1 MPQELKEYINN
12 LCKTNFI
19 ASHPKLGKQLMD
31 INKLAENNSEKAY
44 LLGLFIKNKIDNR
57 TKLEENITE
66 LVRIIKNENLEQ
78 FYYIKEKPVDEKL
91 KLFSIIFIPVG
102 IVGVFAG
109 IVQLT
114 KGNFIYGIGTKYLVP
129 IIREGGYKV
138 ILGLILCVGG
148 LLRLK
153 HELQKR
159 TLLKTL
165 LSRNGI

>member
-1 MPQELKEYINN
+1 MPQELKEYIND
-12 LCKTNFI
+12 LCKTSFI
-19 ASHPKLGKQLMD
+19 ASRPKLVKQLMD

-44 LLGLFIKNKIDNR
+44 LLGLFVKNKIDNR
-57 TKLEENITE
+57 TILDENINE
-66 LVRIIKNENLEQ
+66 LIRIIKNENLKQ
-78 FYYIKEKPVDEKL
+78 FYYLKRKPTDEKL

-109 IVQLT
+109 IVQLS
-114 KGNFIYGIGTKYLVP
+114 KGNFNYGLGTKYLVP

-138 ILGLILCVGG
+138 ILGLILCIGG

-159 TLLKTL
+159 TLLKNL
-165 LSRNGI
+165 LSRNCI